1 MNEPE
6 LEIWDWATFKR
17 KAQEDEEMNGEK
29 YRYNLAIAKCW
40 LRAGGRIT
48 LMKWVHRKDYETH
61 LICKAGRVVLIHCT
75 GEEQPFCNL
84 DKLEAAEFLLIPQ
97 NHAISEFMPYANWS
111 YRSTML

>member
-48 LMKWVHRKDYETH
+48 LMKWVHS
-61 LICKAGRVVLIHCT
+61 
-75 GEEQPFCNL
+75 
-84 DKLEAAEFLLIPQ
+84 
-97 NHAISEFMPYANWS
+97 NHSATLTNWKRQS
-111 YRSTML
+111 FF